1 MNHVRI
7 PALLGATVLLA
18 SLAAC
23 GGESGQTESAA
34 EAPEAPAA
42 APAPAAPEAGTPA
55 AAPATP
61 AAAPAASG
69 AFLDPDQATRDQL
82 LAVPGF
88 DASLAD
94 AVVAGRPYADMT
106 AVDRV
111 LAGRLSE
118 QQRDSVYTRLW
129 KPLDLNGASKE
140 EILLIPGVGNRM
152 QHEFEEYRPYRNI
165 EQFRREIGKYVDPQ
179 EVARLERYVMI
190 RQ

>member
-7 PALLGATVLLA
+7 PALLGATVLVA

-23 GGESGQTESAA
+23 GGESGRTETAA
-34 EAPEAPAA
+34 EAPGAPAA
-42 APAPAAPEAGTPA
+42 APAPAAPEAGA
-55 AAPATP
+55 P
-61 AAAPAASG
+61 AAAPAASTAPTAPAG
-69 AFLDPDQATRDQL
+69 AFLDPDQASREQL

-111 LAGRLSE
+111 LAGRLGE
-118 QQRDSVYTRLW
+118 EQRDSVYTRLW

-165 EQFRREIGKYVDPQ
+165 EQFRREIGKYVDAA
-179 EVARLERYVMI
+179 EVARLERYVTI